1 MDQTEL
7 AEPVVAAEVLMRKV
21 IRRIIPFIFVCY
33 VVSYLDRIN
42 VGFAALQMN
51 KDIGLTPSQF
61 GFGAGL
67 FFIGYFVCEIPS
79 NLALQRFGGRRWIA
93 RIMITWGLVATL
105 TAVISGAFGFS
116 LARLLLGMAEAG
128 FTPGVFLFFTYW
140 FPGPWRARATAAFLV
155 GNPIANVVGS
165 PISGWLLTVDGLLG
179 LHGWQWLF
187 ILEGVP
193 AVLLGFACLFV
204 LSDGPRDARWLTV
217 PERSWLAAQL
227 GKEQAELAARH
238 GARLRDAF
246 SPRVFVFALIN
257 FCFIVGSLGVSIWM
271 PQIVRGFGLSYV
283 MTGLVA
289 ALPYLIA
296 AIFMLFLGRAAAR
309 SQHRIFY
316 VVGALATAAVALALS
331 VATTTP
337 VLAMLALI
345 VTVCGIMGFLATFWA
360 VPSSFL
366 TGPAAAGG
374 LAVIVSIG
382 NLGGFVGPSLI
393 GYLREQTNSF
403 IIPLLSIAA
412 IMLTGAIIMA
422 VVGDPAASGR
432 RPTPQPASS

>member
-1 MDQTEL
+1 MSTTEL
-7 AEPVVAAEVLMRKV
+7 PAPAIAEKAVMRKV

-51 KDIGLTPSQF
+51 KDIGLSPSQF

-67 FFIGYFVCEIPS
+67 FFIGYFICEIPS

-93 RIMITWGLVATL
+93 RIMITWGLVATCMAMV
-105 TAVISGAFGFS
+105 TGALGFS
-116 LARLLLGMAEAG
+116 SARLLLGMAEAG

-165 PISGWLLTVDGLLG
+165 PISGWLLTFDGILG
-179 LHGWQWLF
+179 LRGWQWLF

-193 AVLLGFACLFV
+193 AVLLGLACLFV
-204 LSDGPRDARWLTV
+204 LADGPRHAHWLS
-217 PERSWLAAQL
+217 PGEKDWLATQL
-227 GKEQAELAARH
+227 AEEQATLAARH

-246 SPRVFVFALIN
+246 TGLVFVFALIN

-283 MTGLVA
+283 ATGFVS

-296 AIFMLFLGRAAAR
+296 AILMLWLGRAAAR
-309 SQHRIFY
+309 SANRMVY
-316 VVGALATAAVALALS
+316 VVGSLATAAVALALS
-331 VATTTP
+331 VATTSP
-337 VLAMLALI
+337 VLAMLALT

-366 TGPAAAGG
+366 TGPAAAAG

-382 NLGGFVGPSLI
+382 NLGGFVGPYLI
-393 GYLREQTNSF
+393 GYLRQYTDGF
-403 IIPLLSIAA
+403 VVPLLAIAA

-422 VVGDPAASGR
+422 VVGDPAADR
-432 RPTPQPASS
+432 RRR

>member
-1 MDQTEL
+1 
-7 AEPVVAAEVLMRKV
+7 MRKV
-21 IRRIIPFIFVCY
+21 IRRIIPFIFACY

-93 RIMITWGLVATL
+93 RIMITWGVVSTL
-105 TAVISGAFGFS
+105 TAMVGGSFGFS

-140 FPGPWRARATAAFLV
+140 FPGTWRARATAAFLV

-165 PISGWLLTVDGLLG
+165 PISGWLLTFDGLFG

-187 ILEGVP
+187 VLEGLP
-193 AVLLGFACLFV
+193 AVLLGIACLFV
-204 LSDGPRDARWLTV
+204 LSDGPRGAA
-217 PERSWLAAQL
+217 WLAPAERDWL
-227 GKEQAELAARH
+227 AGRLAEEQATLAARH
-238 GARLRDAF
+238 GGRLRDSF
-246 SPRVFVFALIN
+246 SPLVFSFALIN

-283 MTGLVA
+283 MTGFVS

-296 AIFMLFLGRAAAR
+296 SVLMLVWARAAAHSTR
-309 SQHRIFY
+309 RIFY
-316 VVGALATAAVALALS
+316 AVGALAGAAVALALS
-331 VATTTP
+331 VATANP
-337 VLAMLALI
+337 VFSMLALT
-345 VTVCGIMGFLATFWA
+345 VTVCGIMGFLGTFWA

-382 NLGGFVGPSLI
+382 NLGGFVGPYLI
-393 GYLREQTNSF
+393 GYLRQQTNGF
-403 IIPLLSIAA
+403 VIPLLTIAA
-412 IMLTGAIIMA
+412 IMFAGAVIMA
-422 VVGDPAASGR
+422 AVGDPAAPGR
-432 RPTPQPASS
+432 RRSST